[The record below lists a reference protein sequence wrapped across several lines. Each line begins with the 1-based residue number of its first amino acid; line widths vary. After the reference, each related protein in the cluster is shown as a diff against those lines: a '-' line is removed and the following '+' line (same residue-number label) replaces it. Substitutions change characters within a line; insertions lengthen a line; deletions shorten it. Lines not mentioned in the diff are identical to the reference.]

1 MVTEQGEDDRGG
13 GRRQNREMMAE
24 HGNDD
29 TAGG

>member
-1 MVTEQGEDDRGG
+1 MMTEEGEDDRAERSWLG
-13 GRRQNREMMAE
+13 REMMAE